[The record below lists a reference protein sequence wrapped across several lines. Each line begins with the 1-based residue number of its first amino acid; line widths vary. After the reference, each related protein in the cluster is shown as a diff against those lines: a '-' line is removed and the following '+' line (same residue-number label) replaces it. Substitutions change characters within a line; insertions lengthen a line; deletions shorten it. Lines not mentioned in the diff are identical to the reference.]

1 VGSRLVARGRPLA
14 GWACAALLAAG
25 VAGCTAA
32 GSSGPSITGKTLTIY
47 LSAPASL
54 ASDPQAQD
62 VVDAEKL
69 AFQQLQGQV
78 TAYKVRLAVLTHNKI
93 SDNARQAIG
102 DTGSAIAYLG
112 EVLPGASADSIGIT
126 NAQGLLQVSP
136 TDTFAALTQKT
147 PAVANSP
154 TRYYESLSTYNRTF
168 ARVVPTT
175 ALEAK
180 ALVAQMQALGVKS
193 LYVAGD
199 GSEYGR
205 TVALEVRN
213 AASPGITVAASQAGA
228 GAVLFAGSSLSDA
241 TRVFD
246 QAAASDPKV
255 KLLGPSALDDD
266 AFVGGLSPAA
276 QRNLYVS
283 APGLLPK
290 QLAASG
296 GSFVS
301 SFKTAYGHAPAAEAV
316 FGYEA
321 MSAVLAV
328 LHQAGTS
335 VNNRKTVVQDFLAIR
350 NRPSPLGTYSIN
362 QNGDTSIGPFVIERV
377 KASTLVPFKPFS
389 EQG

>member
-1 VGSRLVARGRPLA
+1 MGSRLVARGRPLA
-14 GWACAALLAAG
+14 AIACASFAAAAI
-25 VAGCTAA
+25 AGCTAA
-32 GSSGPSITGKTLTIY
+32 GTTAPSITSKTLTIY
-47 LSAPASL
+47 VSAPASL
-54 ASDPQAQD
+54 SSDPQAQD
-62 VVDAEKL
+62 VVDAERL

-78 TAYKVRLAVLTHNKI
+78 TAYKVRLRVLSHDKI
-93 SDNARQAIG
+93 SDNARDAIG
-102 DTGSAIAYLG
+102 DSGSSIAYLG
-112 EVLPGASADSIGIT
+112 EVLPGASGDSIGIT
-126 NAQGLLQVSP
+126 NAQDLLQVSP
-136 TDTFAALTQKT
+136 TDTAAALTQKT

-199 GSEYGR
+199 GSDYGR
-205 TVALEVRN
+205 TVALEVRS
-213 AASPGITVAASQAGA
+213 AASPGVTVAASQAGA
-228 GAVLFAGSSLSDA
+228 DAVLFAGSSLSDA
-241 TRVFD
+241 ARVFN
-246 QAAASDPKV
+246 QAVASDPKV

-266 AFVGGLSPAA
+266 AFVAGLSPAA
-276 QRNLYVS
+276 QKALYVS

-290 QLAASG
+290 QLAASA
-296 GSFVS
+296 GSFAS

-328 LHQAGTS
+328 MHEAGTS
-335 VNNRKTVVQDFLAIR
+335 VNNRSTVVHDFFAIR
-350 NRPSPLGTYSIN
+350 NRSSPLGSYSIN
-362 QNGDTSIGPFVIERV
+362 QNGDTNIGPFVIERV
-377 KASTLVPFKPFS
+377 RASKLVPVKAIP

>member
-14 GWACAALLAAG
+14 AWACAALVAVG

-32 GSSGPSITGKTLTIY
+32 GTSSPSISGKTLTIY
-47 LSAPASL
+47 VSAPASL

-62 VVDAEKL
+62 VVNAEKL

-78 TAYKVRLAVLTHNKI
+78 TAYKVRLRVLTHNKA

-112 EVLPGASADSIGIT
+112 EVLPGASADTIGIT
-126 NAQGLLQVSP
+126 NATDLLQVTP
-136 TDTFAALTQKT
+136 TDTAAALTQKT
-147 PAVANSP
+147 PAVVNSP

-180 ALVAQMQALGVKS
+180 ALVAQMQTLGVKS
-193 LYVAGD
+193 VYVAGD

-205 TVALEVRN
+205 TVALEVRT
-213 AASPGITVAASQAGA
+213 AASPGVTAATSQTGA
-228 GAVLFAGSSLSDA
+228 DAVFFAGSSQSEA

-246 QAAASDPKV
+246 QAAAADPKV

-266 AFVGGLSPAA
+266 AFVAGLSPAA
-276 QRNLYVS
+276 QRNLYIS

-290 QLAASG
+290 QLAATG
-296 GSFVS
+296 ASFAS
-301 SFKTAYGHAPAAEAV
+301 SFKSAYGHAPATEAV

-328 LHQAGTS
+328 LHEAGTS
-335 VNNRKTVVQDFLAIR
+335 VNNRTTVIHDFFAIS
-350 NRPSPLGTYSIN
+350 NRPSPLGSYSIN
-362 QNGDTSIGPFVIERV
+362 KDGDTNIGPFVIERA
-377 KASTLVPFKPFS
+377 KASKLVPFKSLS
-389 EQG
+389 EG